1 MKTAK
6 KTTCALRQPFKKVK
20 PCLSACSTSS
30 TTINPEIGS
39 DNDLVIATDVETA
52 SVPDHSDIEIVEVD
66 LENELSMPVEYP
78 Y

>member
-1 MKTAK
+1 M
-6 KTTCALRQPFKKVK
+6 
-20 PCLSACSTSS
+20 SS

-39 DNDLVIATDVETA
+39 DNDLVIATYVETA

-66 LENELSMPVEYP
+66 VENKLSIPVEYP